1 MNRVKL
7 KIFRYLL
14 CSLVD
19 VQYNVAIWKYEK
31 RKLRAKRK
39 RFPRCIAHRQ
49 EGIKDTWEYLTWRC
63 FKTAQAIELSRLFF
77 DCIIKTVKDDY
88 SILLYQNGT
97 FEFQRKIVNVISRPT
112 PTHFLTFFFIN
123 GKYVKQHSFS
133 VLVNF
138 YEFKKLFLFKSYS
151 NSSLNK
157 CMVVFNHFW
166 YIW

>member
-1 MNRVKL
+1 MSL
-7 KIFRYLL
+7 KHIELGTKKWYGAETL
-14 CSLVD
+14 
-19 VQYNVAIWKYEK
+19 QKEK
-31 RKLRAKRK
+31 RVTECL
-39 RFPRCIAHRQ
+39 
-49 EGIKDTWEYLTWRC
+49 
-63 FKTAQAIELSRLFF
+63 KTAQAIELSRLFF

-157 CMVVFNHFW
+157 CMVVFNHF
-166 YIW
+166 